1 MRPSVTSC
9 PTVLLT
15 VSAREYQADVW
26 TPALIMWRQVN
37 MTRIEREIIILII
50 QGGLPVVLVLT
61 VWQLATKLSVL
72 VPRHI
77 QETLLSPV
85 VHLPRLTSAIPT
97 PVAPMPSV
105 SQEWTILQG
114 RTGLCASVRMATEV
128 SITYK

>member
-1 MRPSVTSC
+1 M
-9 PTVLLT
+9 
-15 VSAREYQADVW
+15 
-26 TPALIMWRQVN
+26 
-37 MTRIEREIIILII
+37 
-50 QGGLPVVLVLT
+50 VLVLI
-61 VWQLATKLSVL
+61 VKQLATKLSVL

-77 QETLLSPV
+77 QETLLSLV

-128 SITYK
+128 SIKFKFMSSTSLMKSRFDLLHRNDLELVGLLIT

>member
-1 MRPSVTSC
+1 MDYRVTHWSAVRQSA
-9 PTVLLT
+9 TGWRIVLLT
-15 VSAREYQADVW
+15 SSAREVLESVL
-26 TPALIMWRQVN
+26 TPALIMWRQ
-37 MTRIEREIIILII
+37 
-50 QGGLPVVLVLT
+50 GGLHVVLVLI
-61 VWQLATKLSVL
+61 VKQLVIKLSVL

-77 QETLLSPV
+77 QETLLSLV

-128 SITYK
+128 ME

>member
-1 MRPSVTSC
+1 MGSADMRGTALLSTILLSTYSSYANNPCSANPCGAGAVCSVQGGNNVICSC
-9 PTVLLT
+9 P
-15 VSAREYQADVW
+15 
-26 TPALIMWRQVN
+26 
-37 MTRIEREIIILII
+37 
-50 QGGLPVVLVLT
+50 VVMVLT

-85 VHLPRLTSAIPT
+85 VHLPRLTSATPT

-128 SITYK
+128 MG

>member
-1 MRPSVTSC
+1 MMRPSVTSC

-50 QGGLPVVLVLT
+50 QGGLPVVMVLT

-77 QETLLSPV
+77 QETLFSWDPG
-85 VHLPRLTSAIPT
+85 PKG
-97 PVAPMPSV
+97 V
-105 SQEWTILQG
+105 SNL
-114 RTGLCASVRMATEV
+114 
-128 SITYK
+128 

>member
-1 MRPSVTSC
+1 
-9 PTVLLT
+9 
-15 VSAREYQADVW
+15 
-26 TPALIMWRQVN
+26 
-37 MTRIEREIIILII
+37 
-50 QGGLPVVLVLT
+50 VVLVLI
-61 VWQLATKLSVL
+61 VKQLVIKLSVL

-77 QETLLSPV
+77 QETLLSLV

-128 SITYK
+128 ME

>member
-26 TPALIMWRQVN
+26 TPALIMWRQ
-37 MTRIEREIIILII
+37 
-50 QGGLPVVLVLT
+50 GGLPVVLVLT

-77 QETLLSPV
+77 QETLLSLV

-128 SITYK
+128 ME